1 MKAGN
6 KSALASKVIT
16 MSIQEM
22 EDRWMV
28 AYIDP
33 DANGFHVQTVW
44 KDQPEDNQ
52 CVDGVCSLDSLV
64 TCKKCLKLIQDK
76 RAVVS

>member
-1 MKAGN
+1 
-6 KSALASKVIT
+6 

-52 CVDGVCSLDSLV
+52 CVDGVCSIDDSFKARLAA
-64 TCKKCLKLIQDK
+64 K
-76 RAVVS
+76 AVA